1 MAITGRAGL
10 IALLVTLAVLVASS
24 PGVTL
29 AVADGAL
36 VLVVLADVVLAG
48 SPRRLTLTRDLSRS
62 GRLGEPLEGTLIVAA
77 EPRRTMGSRR
87 VRATIRDAWPPSAGL
102 RPPSRTVSIP
112 AGERIRLPQR
122 FIPTRRGDRTPVTAT
137 VRCYGPLRL
146 GARQRNVK
154 LDGAI
159 RVQPAFPSR
168 KLLPEKL
175 SKLRIIEGLV
185 ATRGPGRGTEFDSLR
200 EYVRGDDI
208 RAIDWRA
215 TARRGGATPGIGG
228 ATPGIGGAGF
238 GSTSGTASGLMVRQY
253 RPERDRR
260 LIIVLDT
267 GRTSAGRVGD
277 APRLDAA
284 LDAGLLLAAVAL
296 RAGDR
301 VDLLAADA
309 VPRAQLERATLAS
322 LSDTMAGLE
331 PALVEADAGGIAG
344 QVLRLARRRC
354 LVVLFTDLAAAPI
367 EEGLLPS
374 LAPLLRRHE
383 VMLASVADPRVAEL
397 ATGRGAE
404 EAVYAAAAAE
414 RSIAE
419 RARLAGLLRRRGVE
433 VVDVVPEHFAGAVAD
448 RYLTLKAAGLL

>member
-10 IALLVTLAVLVASS
+10 LALLVTLAVLVAAS

-36 VLVVLADVVLAG
+36 LLVVIADVVLAV
-48 SPRRLTLTRDLSRS
+48 SPRRIALSRDLPRS
-62 GRLGEPLEGTLIVAA
+62 GRLGEPLDATLIVANN
-77 EPRRTMGSRR
+77 GSRR
-87 VRATIRDAWPPSAGL
+87 VVTTIRDAWPPSAGL

-112 AGERIRLPQR
+112 ASERMRLPQR
-122 FIPTRRGDRTPVTAT
+122 FVPTRRGDRTPAIAT
-137 VRCYGPLRL
+137 IRCYGPLRL

-154 LDGAI
+154 VEGAI

-175 SKLRIIEGLV
+175 SKLRIIEGMA

-200 EYVRGDDI
+200 DYVRGDDI

-228 ATPGIGGAGF
+228 GATPEIGGGATPEISGAG
-238 GSTSGTASGLMVRQY
+238 SGAALMVRQY

-277 APRLDAA
+277 APRLDAV

-397 ATGRGAE
+397 ATGRGDA

-414 RSIAE
+414 RAIAE

>member
-1 MAITGRAGL
+1 VAITGRAGL
-10 IALLVTLAVLVASS
+10 VALLLTIAVLVAPS

-29 AVADGAL
+29 AVSDSAL
-36 VLVVLADVVLAG
+36 ALLVLADVLLAS
-48 SPRRLTLTRDLSRS
+48 SPRRLTLTRDLPRS
-62 GRLGEPLEGTLIVAA
+62 GRLGEPLEATLRVAN
-77 EPRRTMGSRR
+77 TGSRR
-87 VRATIRDAWPPSAGL
+87 IRARIRDAWPPSAGL
-102 RPPSRTVSIP
+102 RPPSATLSIGG
-112 AGERIRLPQR
+112 GERHRLPQV
-122 FIPTRRGDRTPVTAT
+122 FVPTRRGDRRPVTAT
-137 VRCYGPLRL
+137 IRCYGPLRL
-146 GARQRNVK
+146 GARQRNVRV
-154 LDGAI
+154 DGAI

-175 SKLRIIEGLV
+175 SRLRVIEGMV

-200 EYVRGDDI
+200 DYVRGDDI

-215 TARRGGATPGIGG
+215 TARRSGADSQG
-228 ATPGIGGAGF
+228 
-238 GSTSGTASGLMVRQY
+238 GLMVRQY

-296 RAGDR
+296 KAGDR

-309 VPRAQLERATLAS
+309 VPRAQLERTTLAG

-354 LVVLFTDLAAAPI
+354 LIVLFTDLAAAPI
-367 EEGLLPS
+367 EEGLLPA

-397 ATGRGAE
+397 ASGRGEA

-414 RSIAE
+414 RAIAE

-448 RYLTLKAAGLL
+448 RYLSLKAAGLL

>member
-10 IALLVTLAVLVASS
+10 LALLVTLAVLVASS

-36 VLVVLADVVLAG
+36 LLVVLADVVLAV
-48 SPRRLTLTRDLSRS
+48 SPRRIALSRDLPRS
-62 GRLGEPLEGTLIVAA
+62 GRHGEPLDATLIVANN
-77 EPRRTMGSRR
+77 GSRR
-87 VRATIRDAWPPSAGL
+87 VVTTIRDAWPPSAGL
-102 RPPSRTVSIP
+102 SPPSRTVSIP
-112 AGERIRLPQR
+112 ASERIRLPQR
-122 FIPTRRGDRTPVTAT
+122 FVPTRRGDRTPATAT
-137 VRCYGPLRL
+137 IRCYGPLRL
-146 GARQRNVK
+146 AARQRNVK
-154 LDGAI
+154 VEGTI
-159 RVQPAFPSR
+159 RVKPAFPSR

-175 SKLRIIEGLV
+175 SKLRVIEGIV

-200 EYVRGDDI
+200 DYVRGDDI

-215 TARRGGATPGIGG
+215 TARSGGG
-228 ATPGIGGAGF
+228 TPGIGGAG
-238 GSTSGTASGLMVRQY
+238 SGAGLMVRQY

-301 VDLLAADA
+301 VNLLAADA

-397 ATGRGAE
+397 ATGRGDA

-414 RSIAE
+414 RAIAE

>member
-1 MAITGRAGL
+1 MAVTGRAGL
-10 IALLVTLAVLVASS
+10 IALLLTAAVLVASA
-24 PGVTL
+24 PGITL
-29 AVADGAL
+29 AIVDGAL
-36 VLVVLADVVLAG
+36 VLAVLADVLLAA
-48 SPRRLTLTRDLSRS
+48 SPRGVLLTRDLPRS
-62 GRLGEPLEGTLIVAA
+62 GRLGEKTEATLIVANKN
-77 EPRRTMGSRR
+77 SRR
-87 VRATIRDAWPPSAGL
+87 VRARIRDAWPPSAGL
-102 RPPSRTVSIP
+102 RPPSTTVSIA
-112 AGERIRLPQR
+112 AGERRRLPQVYV
-122 FIPTRRGDRTPVTAT
+122 PTRRGDRRPVTAT
-137 VRCYGPLRL
+137 IRVYGPLRL

-154 LDGAI
+154 ADGVI

-175 SKLRIIEGLV
+175 SRLRIIEGMV

-200 EYVRGDDI
+200 DYVRGDDI

-215 TARRGGATPGIGG
+215 TARRGGATAG
-228 ATPGIGGAGF
+228 A
-238 GSTSGTASGLMVRQY
+238 GLMVRQY

-284 LDAGLLLAAVAL
+284 LDAALLLAAVAL

-309 VPRAQLERATLAS
+309 VPRAQLERSTLAG

-331 PALVEADAGGIAG
+331 PALLEADAGGIAG

-354 LVVLFTDLAAAPI
+354 LVVLFTDLATAPI
-367 EEGLLPS
+367 EEGLLPA
-374 LAPLLRRHE
+374 LGPLLRRHE
-383 VMLASVADPRVAEL
+383 VMIGAVADPRVAEL
-397 ATGRGAE
+397 ASGRGDAD
-404 EAVYAAAAAE
+404 AVYAAAAAE
-414 RSIAE
+414 RAIAE

-433 VVDVVPEHFAGAVAD
+433 VVDVVPETFASAVTD

>member
-1 MAITGRAGL
+1 VAITGRAGL
-10 IALLVTLAVLVASS
+10 LALLLTAAVLVASS

-29 AVADGAL
+29 AVVNGAL
-36 VLVVLADVVLAG
+36 VLLVAADVLLAG
-48 SPRRLTLTRDLSRS
+48 SPRRLTLTRDLPRS
-62 GRLGEPLEGTLIVAA
+62 GRLGEPLEATLIVAN
-77 EPRRTMGSRR
+77 GSSRR
-87 VRATIRDAWPPSAGL
+87 IHALIRDAWPPSAGL
-102 RPPSRTVSIP
+102 RPPSATVTIP
-112 AGERIRLPQR
+112 AGERVRLPQR
-122 FIPTRRGDRTPVTAT
+122 FVPTRRGDRAPVTAT
-137 VRCYGPLRL
+137 IRSYGPLRL
-146 GARQRNVK
+146 GARQRSVTVP
-154 LDGAI
+154 GSI

-175 SKLRIIEGLV
+175 SRLRVIEGMV

-200 EYVRGDDI
+200 DYVRGDDI

-215 TARRGGATPGIGG
+215 TARRGHSAGA
-228 ATPGIGGAGF
+228 
-238 GSTSGTASGLMVRQY
+238 GLMVRQY

-267 GRTSAGRVGD
+267 GRTSAARVGD

-301 VDLLAADA
+301 VDVLAADA
-309 VPRAQLERATLAS
+309 VARAQLERADLAG

-344 QVLRLARRRC
+344 QVLRIARRRC
-354 LVVLFTDLAAAPI
+354 LVVLFTDLASAPI

-397 ATGRGAE
+397 AAGRGDVQAI
-404 EAVYAAAAAE
+404 YAAAAAE
-414 RSIAE
+414 RAIAE
-419 RARLAGLLRRRGVE
+419 RARLAGLLKRRGVE
-433 VVDVVPEHFAGAVAD
+433 VVDVVPEHFAGAVVD

>member
-10 IALLVTLAVLVASS
+10 IALLLTVAVLVASA
-24 PGVTL
+24 PGTTL
-29 AVADGAL
+29 AIADGAL
-36 VLVVLADVVLAG
+36 VLVVIADVLLAAG
-48 SPRRLTLTRDLSRS
+48 PRRLTLTRDLPRS
-62 GRLGEPLEGTLIVAA
+62 GRLGEPLEATLIVANA
-77 EPRRTMGSRR
+77 GSRR
-87 VRATIRDAWPPSAGL
+87 IRARIRDAWPPSAGL
-102 RPPSRTVSIP
+102 RPPSAFVTIG
-112 AGERIRLPQR
+112 ANERRRLPQR
-122 FIPTRRGDRTPVTAT
+122 FVPTRRGDRRAVTAT
-137 VRCYGPLRL
+137 IRTYGPLRL
-146 GARQRNVK
+146 GARQRNVTVA
-154 LDGAI
+154 GVI

-175 SKLRIIEGLV
+175 SRLRIIEGMV

-200 EYVRGDDI
+200 DYVRGDDI

-215 TARRGGATPGIGG
+215 TARRGAAAGG
-228 ATPGIGGAGF
+228 TSGAGA
-238 GSTSGTASGLMVRQY
+238 GTSGAASAGGGLMVRQY

-267 GRTSAGRVGD
+267 GRTSAARVGD

-296 RAGDR
+296 KAGDR

-309 VPRAQLERATLAS
+309 VPRAQLERTTLAG
-322 LSDTMAGLE
+322 LSDAMAGLE

-354 LVVLFTDLAAAPI
+354 LVVLFTDLATAPV
-367 EEGLLPS
+367 EEGLMPS

-383 VMLASVADPRVAEL
+383 VMIAAVADPKVAEL
-397 ATGRGAE
+397 AAGRGDAE
-404 EAVYAAAAAE
+404 AIYSAAAAE
-414 RSIAE
+414 RAIAE